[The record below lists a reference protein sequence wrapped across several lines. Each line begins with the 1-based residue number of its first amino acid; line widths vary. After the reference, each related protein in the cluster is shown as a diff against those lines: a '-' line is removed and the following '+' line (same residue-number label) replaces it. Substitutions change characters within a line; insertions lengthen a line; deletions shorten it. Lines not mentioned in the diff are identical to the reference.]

1 MLAKYNI
8 YQINVRDINEHKEE
22 MEKLLIDVTLANFS
36 NPIREYT
43 QEEVETLFANTY
55 DGYIEIED
63 KDHKESVNNRI
74 DTALEELFTK
84 FNLDNRPTGK
94 YARSLSTGDVIA
106 LKAVNQKETYYYR
119 VDIIGYTE
127 IHNDFSKCKK
137 IRE

>member
-1 MLAKYNI
+1 MLATYNI
-8 YQINVRDINEHKEE
+8 YQINVRDINEHKDE

-63 KDHKESVNNRI
+63 YKESVNNRI

>member
-8 YQINVRDINEHKEE
+8 YQINVRDIEEHKDE

-63 KDHKESVNNRI
+63 YKESVNNRI

>member
-8 YQINVRDINEHKEE
+8 YQINVRDINEHKDE

-63 KDHKESVNNRI
+63 KDYEKSVNNRI

>member
-8 YQINVRDINEHKEE
+8 YQINVRDINEHKDE

-63 KDHKESVNNRI
+63 KDYEKSVNNRI

-94 YARSLSTGDVIA
+94 YSRSLSTGDVIA

-119 VDIIGYTE
+119 VDIIGYPE
-127 IHNDFSKCKK
+127 IHNDFSKCKR

>member
-1 MLAKYNI
+1 MIAEFNI
-8 YQINVRDINEHKEE
+8 YQINVRDIDEHKDE

-63 KDHKESVNNRI
+63 YKESVNNRI

>member
-1 MLAKYNI
+1 MIAEFNI
-8 YQINVRDINEHKEE
+8 YQINVRDIDEHKDE

-63 KDHKESVNNRI
+63 KDYEKSVNNRI

>member
-8 YQINVRDINEHKEE
+8 YQINVRDIDEHKDE

-55 DGYIEIED
+55 DGYIEIE
-63 KDHKESVNNRI
+63 DHKESVNNRI

>member
-8 YQINVRDINEHKEE
+8 YQINVRDINEHKDE

-63 KDHKESVNNRI
+63 YKESVNNRI

-106 LKAVNQKETYYYR
+106 LKAVNQKETYYYM

-127 IHNDFSKCKK
+127 IYNDFSKCKK

>member
-63 KDHKESVNNRI
+63 YKESVNNRI

-119 VDIIGYTE
+119 VDIIIYPAFFV
-127 IHNDFSKCKK
+127 HKVMLKP
-137 IRE
+137 

>member
-8 YQINVRDINEHKEE
+8 YQINVRDINEHKDE

-63 KDHKESVNNRI
+63 YKESVNNRI

-127 IHNDFSKCKK
+127 IHNDFSKCKR

>member
-8 YQINVRDINEHKEE
+8 YQINVRDINEHKDE

-63 KDHKESVNNRI
+63 KDYEESVNNRI

>member
-8 YQINVRDINEHKEE
+8 YQINVRDINEHKDE

-63 KDHKESVNNRI
+63 KDYEKSVNNRI
-74 DTALEELFTK
+74 DTALEELFTR

-127 IHNDFSKCKK
+127 IHNDFSKCKR

>member
-8 YQINVRDINEHKEE
+8 YQINVRDINEHKDE

-36 NPIREYT
+36 NPIRAYT

-55 DGYIEIED
+55 DGYIALED
-63 KDHKESVNNRI
+63 YKESVNNRI

>member
-8 YQINVRDINEHKEE
+8 YQINVRDINEHKDE

-63 KDHKESVNNRI
+63 KDYEKSVNNRI

-127 IHNDFSKCKK
+127 IHNDFSKCKR

>member
-1 MLAKYNI
+1 MVVKFNI
-8 YQINVRDINEHKEE
+8 YQINVRDIEEYKDE

-63 KDHKESVNNRI
+63 KAYEKSVNNKI

-94 YARSLSTGDVIA
+94 YARSLSVGDVIA

>member
-8 YQINVRDINEHKEE
+8 YQINVRDINEHKDE

-43 QEEVETLFANTY
+43 QEEVETWFANTY
-55 DGYIEIED
+55 YGYIEIE
-63 KDHKESVNNRI
+63 DHKESVNNRI

>member
-8 YQINVRDINEHKEE
+8 YQINVRDINEHKDE

-63 KDHKESVNNRI
+63 YKESVNNRI

>member
-63 KDHKESVNNRI
+63 YKESVNNRI

>member
-1 MLAKYNI
+1 MIAEFNI
-8 YQINVRDINEHKEE
+8 YQINVRDIEEHKDE

-63 KDHKESVNNRI
+63 YEESVNNRI

>member
-8 YQINVRDINEHKEE
+8 YQINVRDINEHKDE

-63 KDHKESVNNRI
+63 KAYEKSVNNKI

>member
-8 YQINVRDINEHKEE
+8 YQINVRDINEHKDE

-63 KDHKESVNNRI
+63 KDYEESVNNRI

-106 LKAVNQKETYYYR
+106 LKTIKKKETYYYR

>member
-1 MLAKYNI
+1 MVVKFNI
-8 YQINVRDINEHKEE
+8 YQINVRDIEEYKDE

-63 KDHKESVNNRI
+63 KAYEKSVNNKI

-84 FNLDNRPTGK
+84 FNLDDRPTGK
-94 YARSLSTGDVIA
+94 YARSLSVGDVIA

>member
-8 YQINVRDINEHKEE
+8 YQINVRDINEHKDE

-63 KDHKESVNNRI
+63 YKESVNNRI

-106 LKAVNQKETYYYR
+106 LKAVNQKETYCYR

-127 IHNDFSKCKK
+127 ILNDFSKCKK

>member
-8 YQINVRDINEHKEE
+8 YQINVRDINEHKDE

-43 QEEVETLFANTY
+43 QKEVETLFANTY

-63 KDHKESVNNRI
+63 KDHEKSVNNRI

>member
-8 YQINVRDINEHKEE
+8 YQINVRDINEHKDE

-63 KDHKESVNNRI
+63 KDYKESVNNRI